1 MDSENRSVVL
11 FHTETIREVVKSM
24 NDDKKKL
31 DREKQI
37 LNRAHKEAMAECE
50 EIYQL
55 KFGHRIPQEILDG
68 FEKTP
73 KLEALEK
80 EFKKEEKL
88 SIKKIEESGQQ
99 LKETKA
105 ELLRIKKQNTEIIKN
120 ITEKGNEQLQ
130 LDKELDDTNTKIT
143 VSHHNPRKMKKTQKR
158 QNS

>member
-1 MDSENRSVVL
+1 MA
-11 FHTETIREVVKSM
+11 HPATIKQVVKSM

-31 DREKQI
+31 EREKQV
-37 LNRAHKEAMAECE
+37 LNRAHKEALAECE

-88 SIKKIEESGQQ
+88 SIKKLEETSLL

-105 ELLRIKKQNTEIIKN
+105 ELLSIKKENTEIIKN
-120 ITEKGNEQLQ
+120 ITQKGNEQLQ
-130 LDKELDDTNTKIT
+130 LDKDLDHTNNNIT
-143 VSHHNPRKMKKTQKR
+143 VAYLDSRKTRKTRKR
-158 QNS
+158 ASS

>member
-1 MDSENRSVVL
+1 
-11 FHTETIREVVKSM
+11 M
-24 NDDKKKL
+24 NDEKKKL
-31 DREKQI
+31 DRERQV

-88 SIKKIEESGQQ
+88 SIKKLEEANQQ

-105 ELLRIKKQNTEIIKN
+105 ELLKIKKQNTEIIKN

-130 LDKELDDTNTKIT
+130 LDKDLDATNNNIT
-143 VSHHNPRKMKKTQKR
+143 VACRHHRKTRKTR
-158 QNS
+158 RRAS

>member
-1 MDSENRSVVL
+1 
-11 FHTETIREVVKSM
+11 M

-31 DREKQI
+31 EREKQV
-37 LNRAHKEAMAECE
+37 LNRAHKEALAECE

-88 SIKKIEESGQQ
+88 SIKKLEETSLL

-105 ELLRIKKQNTEIIKN
+105 ELLSIKKENTEIIKN
-120 ITEKGNEQLQ
+120 ITQKGNEQLQ
-130 LDKELDDTNTKIT
+130 LDKDLDHTNNNIT
-143 VSHHNPRKMKKTQKR
+143 VAYLDSRKTRKTRKR
-158 QNS
+158 ASS

>member
-1 MDSENRSVVL
+1 MASKKRSVSRHNL
-11 FHTETIREVVKSM
+11 EHIR
-24 NDDKKKL
+24 DDIKHMGEEKKTL
-31 DREKQI
+31 EREKLI

-88 SIKKIEESGQQ
+88 TLKMDQEAKHQ

-130 LDKELDDTNTKIT
+130 LDKDLDATNNNIT
-143 VSHHNPRKMKKTQKR
+143 VGRIDPRKMRKTRRK
-158 QNS
+158 QN

>member
-1 MDSENRSVVL
+1 MFESES
-11 FHTETIREVVKSM
+11 IKEVVKSM
-24 NDDKKKL
+24 NEEKRKL
-31 DREKQI
+31 EREKQV
-37 LNRAHKEAMAECE
+37 LNRAHKEALAECE

-130 LDKELDDTNTKIT
+130 LDKNLDTTNSNIT
-143 VSHHNPRKMKKTQKR
+143 V
-158 QNS
+158 NSN